1 LIHAAQL
8 TRPFSFNHMGI
19 KSRSYYKWVALIVPA
34 VTNFANSQARLRTN
48 TLAIG
53 GGYAGFELN
62 W

>member
-1 LIHAAQL
+1 MAHASGQI
-8 TRPFSFNHMGI
+8 P
-19 KSRSYYKWVALIVPA
+19 